1 MLARRESSPKSRG
14 ETGVLEGTFMA
25 VACFLGL
32 RTSPF
37 ENFSLLREASGDG
50 GVIGIREVAASE
62 GAGAGEE
69 ADLVLEEGTAGG

>member
-1 MLARRESSPKSRG
+1 
-14 ETGVLEGTFMA
+14 MA

-37 ENFSLLREASGDG
+37 ENFLWLREASS
-50 GVIGIREVAASE
+50 VRGIWEVAPSGARAR

-69 ADLVLEEGTAGG
+69 AGLVFEEGMAMVNFTKAWGLA